1 MTASTSPFAGQIAA
15 AKKAAAL
22 KAAAGKKTGTPP
34 PIIEDGNPLVGAEA
48 DADGN
53 GGEGRAHQPR
63 GPPRPKND
71 QTSRRLRQKK
81 FDDKVAALRAACEP
95 LGVRLMSKAEV
106 CAVAGCTFPS
116 LWVWMRRGSFPRSR
130 IVHGKSMWLSR
141 EIEEWLANLP
151 VRQLKPPDQQSKESK
166 RGRKGKHSPSS
177 SLVAGTQ
184 T

>member
-1 MTASTSPFAGQIAA
+1 MTHPFAGQIAA

-22 KAAAGKKTGTPP
+22 KAASGKKTGTPP
-34 PIIEDGNPLVGAEA
+34 AIIENSNPLVSAEA
-48 DADGN
+48 DAHGN
-53 GGEGRAHQPR
+53 GGEGGLHRPR
-63 GPPRPKND
+63 GPPRSKND

-95 LGVRLMSKAEV
+95 LGVRLMNKAEV

-116 LWVWMRRGSFPRSR
+116 LWVWMREGSFPRSR
-130 IVHGKSMWLSR
+130 IVHGKSMWLSS

-151 VRQLKPPDQQSKESK
+151 VRQLKPPDQQSKKSK
-166 RGRKGKHSPSS
+166 REDRGRKGPHNSM
-177 SLVAGTQ
+177 ARTE